1 MLRKIILLSIAVSL
15 GGMGCVTGPLD
26 YHAEEF
32 DYQDGKVQKFTYADK
47 SYGEKR
53 ESAAFLGAID
63 ILRQADPMALP
74 ELEGLP
80 MPGVKEKKPRAYT
93 GVIKNKTGYDL
104 SVLSSNSSAALTV
117 PAHGWIEYTGWSE
130 YMNLTAYRDG
140 EPFYCLKIHAHPKK
154 YPFMCKKYDFVA
166 EIVKAEPVPQK
177 VYKKK
182 RRIKKSAPKAE
193 GVEGLG

>member
-1 MLRKIILLSIAVSL
+1 MLRKIILLSIAISL

-26 YHAEEF
+26 HHVEEF
-32 DYQDGKVQKFTYADK
+32 VYQDGKVQKFTYSDK

-80 MPGVKEKKPRAYT
+80 VPGVKEKKPRAYT

-104 SVLSSNSSAALTV
+104 SVPSSNSSAALTV
-117 PAHGWIEYTGWSE
+117 PAHGWIEYTVWSE
-130 YMNLTAYRDG
+130 YLDLTAYRDG
-140 EPFYCLKIHAHPKK
+140 QPFYCLKIHARLKK

-166 EIVKAEPVPQK
+166 EIVKAEPVPKK
-177 VYKKK
+177 VYKK
-182 RRIKKSAPKAE
+182 RRIKKRAPKDE

>member
-26 YHAEEF
+26 HHVEEF
-32 DYQDGKVQKFTYADK
+32 VYQDGKVQRFTYSDK

-63 ILRQADPMALP
+63 ILRQADPMAMP

-80 MPGVKEKKPRAYT
+80 VPSVKEKKPRAYT

-104 SVLSSNSSAALTV
+104 SVPSGNSSAALTV
-117 PAHGWIEYTGWSE
+117 PAHGWIEYTAWSE

-140 EPFYCLKIHAHPKK
+140 EPFYCLKIHARPRQ
-154 YPFMCKKYDFVA
+154 YPFACKKYDFVA
-166 EIVKAEPVPQK
+166 EIVKAEPVSPK
-177 VYKKK
+177 VYKMK